1 MSSGALTPWTR
12 QPSEVGYM
20 TIVSGVYLIVNTTNQ
35 KVYVGSSVNIHA
47 RWRQHK
53 RSLIRGDSPCV
64 KLQRAWNKYGESAF
78 SFQVLEPVS
87 PKKELLI
94 EAEQRWIDIYD
105 ASNKGYN
112 TLGKAYS
119 HLGAKRTDESKKR
132 LSKSLKERFKDP
144 EVKQR
149 MRDAAKKRGVSDAF
163 LKAKKNPISPE
174 KLQKM
179 RESRLVNYI
188 VTSPNGG
195 ESLVSN
201 IHEFCNEHGL
211 HWGSFHCVL
220 HRQYRHYRG
229 WRIRWE
235 DEPSRDDGNPYVIS
249 KSYTCIA
256 PNGQSY
262 STDNLKEFC
271 AVHGL
276 ARNAMASVAS
286 PTSRLKSHRGWKCIK
301 HEVLALSDFTNR

>member
-12 QPSEVGYM
+12 QPSEVGHM
-20 TIVSGVYLIVNTTNQ
+20 NIISGVYLIVNTTNQ

-47 RWRQHK
+47 RWRGHK
-53 RSLIRGDSPCV
+53 KSLRQGTSPCV

-78 SFQVLEPVS
+78 SFQVLESVS
-87 PKKELLI
+87 PRKDLLI

-112 TLGKAYS
+112 TLCKAYS
-119 HLGAKRTDESKKR
+119 HLGAKRSDESRKR
-132 LSKSLKERFKDP
+132 LSDAIRKRFQDP
-144 EVKQR
+144 ATKQR
-149 MRDAAKKRGVSDAF
+149 LRDAAKRRGVSEAF
-163 LKAKKNPISPE
+163 LKAEKPSISPE

-188 VTSPNGG
+188 VTDPNGN
-195 ESLVSN
+195 EFLVSN
-201 IHEFCNEHGL
+201 IHEFCDKHRI
-211 HWGSFHCVL
+211 HWGSLHCVL
-220 HRQYRHYRG
+220 HRQYRHCRG